1 MTTAEGPASESGFV
15 TPAASAYR
23 GATVKLLLLA
33 AAMFM
38 VGTNASI
45 IAGLLP
51 EIAHGLKATQSTVSY
66 SITVYSVVVAI
77 VAPVAS
83 IVLVRMPRAV
93 LMSIGAVFFSAGTLV
108 ASLSTSATG
117 FVGGRAIAA
126 LGGAALVP
134 TAGAVAATLV
144 PPERR
149 GRALALVSLGFT
161 LSSVLGAP
169 IGTALG
175 SLASWRLPM
184 LCLAG
189 LGIIVGIGIGI
200 FLRGVPTPPVTPLR
214 HRLAPLA
221 DRRVLG
227 GIGTTLFIV
236 VAFNVVFIFSAS
248 LTADATGGSGVLL
261 AALLMTNGLAG
272 IVGNFF
278 AGRFTDRFGSRYV
291 AVIALSVIIVL
302 LAVMPLALG
311 SLVACLVVFLI
322 WGLVSAGTSVP
333 VQYRLIAIDPDDAVV
348 TLSWNS
354 TAMYVGIA
362 LSPPLGNL
370 AIGIGGVHLT
380 PVVGAVCA
388 ALALC
393 SFLIGTLPVR
403 ERGRRRRPEAT
414 RQVAKAARTA
424 RRAESDSLA
433 SNAIASNATG
443 SNPTAQG
450 LTAPTTAGCE
460 H

>member
-1 MTTAEGPASESGFV
+1 VTAAEEPASESGFV
-15 TPAASAYR
+15 APAASAYR

-51 EIAHGLKATQSTVSY
+51 QIAHGLDATQSTVSY

-77 VAPVAS
+77 AAPVAS
-83 IVLVRMPRAV
+83 IVLVRMPRAM
-93 LMSIGAVFFSAGTLV
+93 LMAIGAVFFSAGTLV
-108 ASLSTSATG
+108 ASLSTNAEG
-117 FVGGRAIAA
+117 FMGGRAIAA

-134 TAGAVAATLV
+134 TASAVAATLV

-189 LGIIVGIGIGI
+189 LGIVVGIGIGI

-261 AALLMTNGLAG
+261 AALLMANGLAG

-291 AVIALSVIIVL
+291 AVVALSVIIVL
-302 LAVMPLALG
+302 LAVTPLALE
-311 SLVACLVVFLI
+311 SLVACMVVFTI

-333 VQYRLIAIDPDDAVV
+333 VQYRLIAIDPDEAVV

-380 PVVGAVCA
+380 PIAGAICA

-393 SFLIGTLPVR
+393 SFLIGMLPVR
-403 ERGRRRRPEAT
+403 ERRRRRLEAT
-414 RQVAKAARTA
+414 QEVPTDARPARPAAQRPAARLPA
-424 RRAESDSLA
+424 DQEPDPPRATPPLA
-433 SNAIASNATG
+433 A
-443 SNPTAQG
+443 
-450 LTAPTTAGCE
+450 APTCE